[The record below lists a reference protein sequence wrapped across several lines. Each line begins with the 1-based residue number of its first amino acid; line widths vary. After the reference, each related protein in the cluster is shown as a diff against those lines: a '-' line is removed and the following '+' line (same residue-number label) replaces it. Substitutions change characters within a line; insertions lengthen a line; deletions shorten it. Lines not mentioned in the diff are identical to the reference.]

1 MSPLVAVLV
10 MGTGEMLET
19 ESTTVLGLIV
29 REGDGEEAD
38 EEDEDVFSETG
49 LVSRE
54 DLVYTRPLELTLLRL
69 RPVTV

>member
-1 MSPLVAVLV
+1 
-10 MGTGEMLET
+10 MLET